1 MTNAKEFC
9 KSWSLERDHQYKLL
23 KSEIMT
29 ALMDYIIKEIGCNF
43 KNYSKVKIV
52 GDKIVVEL
60 DIGKIEMS
68 YVRGSYK
75 DWISVKYLPIYDE
88 LDSFV
93 FSLQPTPLNPTEK
106 DYGIVEELMK
116 GVMDYYEGEKH
127 RKAAMQHKEWIDK
140 IKKIRKGELNE

>member
-1 MTNAKEFC
+1 MTNASEFC
-9 KSWSLERDHQYKLL
+9 KSWSLERDYQYKLL

-29 ALMDYIIKEIGCNF
+29 SLMGYIIKEIGCDV

-88 LDSFV
+88 LDIFV
-93 FSLQPTPLNPTEK
+93 FTLHPNPLDPTEK
-106 DYGIVEELMK
+106 DYSIVEKLMK
-116 GVMDYYEGEKH
+116 GTMDYYEGEKH

-140 IKKIRKGELNE
+140 IKNIRKGACNE